1 MPEANQIKVSP
12 LKKHELPEADRIF
25 RLAFGTFLG
34 LPDPSTFMEDRD
46 LTTSRGRARHVQVLA
61 ARDGGRL
68 VGTNFLTTWGAFAF
82 FGPLTILP
90 EYWDKGV
97 AQKLLKATVERFDR
111 AGLRRT
117 SLFTFAASAKHVGLY
132 QKFGYWPQH
141 LTALMTHTPGPAP
154 ASPPPISARIAL
166 MSTLPRSAREEA
178 IVACRKLTNQ
188 IDKGLD
194 LSDEIRALLSQRIGE
209 VILIYTRNVL
219 AGFAIACHGAGSEGG
234 TKTCYI
240 KFAAARSGPGAGD
253 RFDRLLDAC
262 DEFARSRGVNIE
274 AGMNF
279 AREDAYRRMRA
290 HGYCAT
296 GQGVAMQRPNNPG
309 YNRPDVYVIDD
320 WR

>member
-1 MPEANQIKVSP
+1 MPEANQIKVGP
-12 LKKHELPEADRIF
+12 LKKHEVPEADRIF

-34 LPDPSTFMEDRD
+34 LPDPARFMEDRD
-46 LTTSRGRARHVQVLA
+46 LVYSRFKARNVKAIA
-61 ARDGGRL
+61 ARDAGRL
-68 VGTNFLTTWGAFAF
+68 IGTNFLTTWGTFAF

-97 AQKLLKATVERFDR
+97 AQKLLEATVERFDR
-111 AGLRRT
+111 AGLKRT
-117 SLFTFAASAKHVGLY
+117 ALFTFAASAKHVGLY

-141 LTALMTHTPGPAP
+141 LTALMTHNPGPEP
-154 ASPPPISARIAL
+154 TSVPSPGSRTVFL
-166 MSTLPRSAREEA
+166 STLPRGAREEA
-178 IVACRKLTNQ
+178 IAACRRLTNR

-194 LSDEIRALLSQRIGE
+194 LSDEMRSLLTLRIGE
-209 VILIYTRNVL
+209 VILSYSRTTL
-219 AGFAIACHGAGSEGG
+219 DGFAIACHGPGSEGG

-262 DEFARSRGVNIE
+262 DDFARARNINIE

-290 HGYCAT
+290 RGYRAT

-309 YNRPDVYVIDD
+309 FNRPDAYVIDD